1 MRLGVTQAIVTQAIV
16 TQAMV
21 LGLVAAGCARP
32 SVAPQ
37 APAHAPRPSPPIPS
51 AQAVPARDRD
61 TPDAW
66 SLACDRGD
74 ADACLRL
81 AEAYYYGEY
90 REYREHREHHE
101 DHEDEVI
108 EKNLVR
114 MAQLEKRA
122 CELGSAKGCAWL
134 GNTHVVGHPGFPRDL
149 PRAVGLWV
157 QACDEGWAPA
167 CLSAARAYH
176 DGVGVPA
183 DDKRA
188 RGLLDQGCR
197 LGAEDQCD
205 GAEALLDGP
214 LTVTAIREVVTEG
227 VDLVSA
233 CHDLALLADPS
244 IHGRVTVRLSISPQG
259 RVVDAD
265 AVDNDT
271 GDAELGDCIANATRA
286 LQFPPPGGDREVVLT
301 YPFVLAPR
309 AGSRPTP

>member
-1 MRLGVTQAIVTQAIV
+1 MRRGVAPAIVTQAIV
-16 TQAMV
+16 
-21 LGLVAAGCARP
+21 LGLATAACVRPSAAPPEPVQAARP
-32 SVAPQ
+32 S
-37 APAHAPRPSPPIPS
+37 PAVPS

-81 AEAYYYGEY
+81 AEAYYHGEH
-90 REYREHREHHE
+90 REHRE
-101 DHEDEVI
+101 DHEGHAV

-197 LGAEDQCD
+197 LGAEAQCD

-286 LQFPPPGGDREVVLT
+286 LQFPPPGGDRDVVLT